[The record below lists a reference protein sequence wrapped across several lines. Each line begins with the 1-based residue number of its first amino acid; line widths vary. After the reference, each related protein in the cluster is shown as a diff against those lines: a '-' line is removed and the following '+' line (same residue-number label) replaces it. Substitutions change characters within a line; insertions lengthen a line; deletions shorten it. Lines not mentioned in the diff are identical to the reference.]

1 MSSYQRAFDL
11 KHCSS
16 FLTPSPSKNSN
27 CFFLPTFKVLK
38 NEIILRVIIFLTGS
52 LSFIK
57 SYFLSSVTPAPFPRH
72 FLFNSA
78 GIKSSHLEKKIAI
91 LAYPK
96 KPNGKESKKKRQ
108 KRIKKLL
115 KSLKGAKNKDH

>member
-1 MSSYQRAFDL
+1 M
-11 KHCSS
+11 
-16 FLTPSPSKNSN
+16 
-27 CFFLPTFKVLK
+27 
-38 NEIILRVIIFLTGS
+38 IIFVTGS

-57 SYFLSSVTPAPFPRH
+57 SYFLSGVTPARYPCH
-72 FLFNSA
+72 FRFNSA

-91 LAYPK
+91 LAYTK

-115 KSLKGAKNKDH
+115 KSLKGAKNKDQQQHRSVHAN